1 MRQLLTE
8 EWIEI
13 PAGIECH
20 IKSRVVTIKGPK
32 GEIKKD
38 FSHIACELQTMK
50 QNTKARKGTYIRI
63 RMWFGTYKNSTS
75 VNTLASLIKNM
86 MTGCSEVFVYKM
98 KLVYAHFPINAKV
111 DKDGKGIEI
120 NNFLGGAHARKI
132 KMQPGVTVTLSE
144 DVKDELV
151 FNGVDNAAIS
161 LSCAQISQVCK
172 IGKKDE
178 RKFLDG
184 IYVTDKSVKFPAE

>member
-1 MRQLLTE
+1 
-8 EWIEI
+8 
-13 PAGIECH
+13 
-20 IKSRVVTIKGPK
+20 
-32 GEIKKD
+32 
-38 FSHIACELQTMK
+38 
-50 QNTKARKGTYIRI
+50 
-63 RMWFGTYKNSTS
+63 
-75 VNTLASLIKNM
+75 
-86 MTGCSEVFVYKM
+86 M

-111 DKDGKGIEI
+111 DKDNKGVEI

-184 IYVTDKSVKFPAE
+184 IYVTDKSVKFPKEWSSSIVRKATFCTELTLSARVDVLMRCKWGKS